1 MTPASPA
8 PPISCACTLTGAER
22 GAALRVIG
30 LGSPHDADQLG
41 WLLAEALSAALAGR
55 SDISVHVC
63 RDPARELL
71 GLLLGAQAALL
82 VDALAQA
89 GEPGRLHELGLEDLA
104 ARHAACS
111 SHALDLREQL
121 ELAQVLEILPP
132 ELRLLGVAVEPGSGV
147 AGARRIVDDP
157 GTCAGVCR
165 VLDEMLARIQPEPG
179 D

>member
-89 GEPGRLHELGLEDLA
+89 GEVQSFG
-104 ARHAACS
+104 ARS
-111 SHALDLREQL
+111 
-121 ELAQVLEILPP
+121 VYW
-132 ELRLLGVAVEPGSGV
+132 LGVPLICDEHTVGVVAVQSYSS
-147 AGARRIVDDP
+147 
-157 GTCAGVCR
+157 
-165 VLDEMLARIQPEPG
+165 EMPFTFATSAAVTAT
-179 D
+179 